1 MEQPSIIILSAGKGT
16 RMKSN
21 TPKVLHKIAGREML
35 NMAIDVAK
43 KTNPK
48 NITIV
53 ISQELQEYQDKIISQ
68 HPDFSIDFAIQ
79 AEQKGTGHAVSSAIN
94 LSKNTDKY
102 HGKVLILYGDTPLIS
117 LDTLNKMLLKLDSF
131 KICVLG
137 FENYQNNSYGRL
149 VTDSQNN
156 LLKIIEV
163 KDADE
168 QQKKITLCNSG
179 VIAIDGK
186 ILPDLLADLKNNN
199 ATQEFYLTDI
209 IEIANQNGHKAT
221 YISTFIEE
229 VLGVNSRVELAN
241 LEKIFQKQ
249 IRQKMMENGVTLV
262 APKTVYFSYDT
273 IIAND
278 TIIHPHVVFGEKVI
292 IDSLV
297 EIKSFSHLE
306 GVHVKQHAKI
316 GPFARI
322 RPQTTIEEGV
332 NIGNFVE
339 IKKSTIGNNSKI
351 NHLSYIGD
359 TKIGKSSN
367 IGAGTIT
374 CNYDGFKKYTTQI
387 GNNVFIGSNS
397 ALIAPLI
404 IQDGAMIGAGSII
417 TKNVDANDLAIAR
430 NLQKNLPNGANK
442 FRNSKKTKNDI

>member
-53 ISQELQEYQDKIISQ
+53 ISHELQEYQDKIISQ
-68 HPDFSIDFAIQ
+68 HLDFSIDFAIQ
-79 AEQKGTGHAVSSAIN
+79 TEQKGTGHAVSSAIN

-137 FENYQNNSYGRL
+137 FENHQNNSYGRL

-209 IEIANQNGHKAT
+209 IEIANQKGHKAT

-351 NHLSYIGD
+351 NHLSYIWRY
-359 TKIGKSSN
+359 KN
-367 IGAGTIT
+367 W
-374 CNYDGFKKYTTQI
+374 Q
-387 GNNVFIGSNS
+387 VF
-397 ALIAPLI
+397 
-404 IQDGAMIGAGSII
+404 
-417 TKNVDANDLAIAR
+417 
-430 NLQKNLPNGANK
+430 
-442 FRNSKKTKNDI
+442 